1 MEVYHKIRHFI
12 CLVQIYYI
20 IRKRSSE
27 KASARL
33 SAVLHG
39 ITSMRNAAKYA

>member
-20 IRKRSSE
+20 VVKGRLKRHPPDYLPFCT
-27 KASARL
+27 A
-33 SAVLHG
+33 
-39 ITSMRNAAKYA
+39 YPP